1 MKKKYLAILLFPL
14 LITGCSSISN
24 SSYSKYSVEGERKSG
39 EIGEFDLTGPQNGF
53 NTDSGFTFT
62 WEEASNAE
70 YYQLELASTNEFI
83 SNDEDEIYVKES
95 NLSSNKYVLNFNLP
109 TKGINYF
116 WKVTAFNK
124 DHTKKS
130 KSVNN
135 FFFAS
140 KKIEEIPIKI
150 EDEQDWT
157 VHKEGSQATVS
168 IDRTNFFNNNENSL
182 AIVFD
187 KEQTNSGKPD
197 SDGWIVITKNE
208 DKELYGTDS
217 FYLNFYYSGHDAN
230 VLIRVLDDDGEYWHK
245 QIQISN
251 NAKQTVLLRYD
262 EFELRTV
269 GTNIYNRKFDW
280 QHIRYFEIVFERTF
294 GDGVCLISNIKA
306 VKYENYQQMFIK
318 KMNFNDTDNKEWTYE
333 NFDFEKII
341 SEDGSELTLS
351 YKAKN
356 TETNPNGFSGYGF
369 QNVNVYKF
377 FSQGDAIRMNVK
389 YTGSSSNSVFYFRI
403 LEEDNDR
410 WQFKLSFSYLIKD
423 DYKEIIIPFKAF
435 QRTDY
440 MNGDGS
446 KQFYYIQ
453 KFNIGLADNYS
464 TGTLSIKDL
473 EIIKIDDVVSNRTR
487 VVNSDGCIDN
497 FDSYNLYTE
506 MYYYWEPSVNNKD
519 ESIMLDNIHKAGN
532 NSNLY
537 CAEFDY
543 KSDMEQAVYQIYL
556 DTSSLTDKYSLSL
569 WLKDASNKSDD
580 SMFSYLNEE
589 DVAAEM
595 TIQLTLDTGEWYRYT
610 IMKVNKEWN
619 NYTIAFKDFE
629 LINAS
634 SLFDNPKPLDCSHII
649 HMAFG
654 FKYLYYD
661 KVGSHYPVYT
671 SANPVYV
678 DEIYFKSNV
687 ETSIT
692 EITGNIKED
701 EEDNNKITID
711 TFEDYSD
718 DNSIFDNWSY
728 GYNKDY
734 NGLYLAND
742 VSSIGGTKSIRMH
755 YKGTDSVS
763 YIRNTQFAS
772 SVTAKGFSIDIKGDD
787 KATIYINLNWRVGT
801 SLLKMRCSLNNV
813 SSSWSHYEIGFE
825 LFKDANGSNK
835 TITMSSAR
843 NIESISFGIV
853 NNSYTESDIYIDNI
867 RLLKNISYSTN
878 TKTLID

>member
-1 MKKKYLAILLFPL
+1 MTKKYLVLLLLPLLFS
-14 LITGCSSISN
+14 GCSTNKS
-24 SSYSKYSVEGERKSG
+24 SSYSNYYIDNSRKTG
-39 EIGEFDLTGPQNGF
+39 EISEFDLTGPTNGF
-53 NTDSGFTFT
+53 NTDTGFTFT
-62 WEEASNAE
+62 WEEAFNAE

-83 SNDEDEIYVKES
+83 NDDEDEIYVKES
-95 NLSSNKYVLNFNLP
+95 NLSSTQYVLNFNLP
-109 TKGINYF
+109 KKDINYY

-124 DHTKKS
+124 DHS
-130 KSVNN
+130 KSSKSINN
-135 FFFAS
+135 FYYAS
-140 KKIEEIPIKI
+140 KKIDEIPIKI

-168 IDRTNFFNNNENSL
+168 IDRTNFFNNDENSL
-182 AIVFD
+182 SIVFD
-187 KEQTNSGKPD
+187 KEHTNQGIPE

-230 VLIRVLDDDGEYWHK
+230 VLVRVLDDDGEYWHK

-318 KMNFNDTDNKEWTYE
+318 KMNFNDTDIKEWTYE
-333 NFDFEKII
+333 NFDFEKTI
-341 SEDGSELTLS
+341 SEDGSELTLG

-356 TETNPNGFSGYGF
+356 IDTNPSGFSGYGF

-377 FSQGDAIRMNVK
+377 FSQGDAIRMKVK
-389 YTGSSSNSVFYFRI
+389 YTGTSSNSVFYFRI

-473 EIIKIDDVVSNRTR
+473 EIIKIDDVISNRTR

-497 FDSYNLYTE
+497 FDSYNLYAE
-506 MYYYWEPSVNNKD
+506 MYYYWEPSVVNKD
-519 ESIMLDNIHKAGN
+519 ESITLDSIHKAGN

-556 DTSSLTDKYSLSL
+556 DTASVVDKYSLSL
-569 WLKDASNKSDD
+569 WLKDSANKSDD
-580 SMFSYLNEE
+580 STLSYLSDE

-610 IMKVNKEWN
+610 ISKIKKEWH
-619 NYTIAFKDFE
+619 NYIIAFKDFE
-629 LINAS
+629 LVNAS
-634 SLFDNPKPLDCSHII
+634 SIFDDPQPLDCSHII

-654 FKYLYYD
+654 FRYLYYD
-661 KVGSHYPVYT
+661 KAGTHHPVYT

-678 DEIYFKSNV
+678 DEIYFKSNS
-687 ETSIT
+687 ETSIK
-692 EITGNIKED
+692 EIYGTIKED
-701 EEDNNKITID
+701 EDDTNKITID
-711 TFEDYSD
+711 TIEEYSD
-718 DNSIFDNWSY
+718 DNSMFDNWSY
-728 GYNKDY
+728 GYSKDY
-734 NGLYLAND
+734 NSLTLSSE
-742 VSSIGGTKSIRMH
+742 VSSIGGTKSLKMH
-755 YKGTDSVS
+755 YKGSDSVS

-801 SLLKMRCSLNNV
+801 SLLKMRCTINNV
-813 SSSWSHYEIGFE
+813 SSSWNHYEIGFE
-825 LFKDANGSNK
+825 QFKDVNGGNK
-835 TITMSSAR
+835 TITMNSAK

-853 NNSYTESDIYIDNI
+853 NNDYSASDIYIDNI
-867 RLLKNISYSTN
+867 RLLKNISYSAN

>member
-1 MKKKYLAILLFPL
+1 MNKRYLALLLLPL
-14 LITGCSSISN
+14 LISGCSTN
-24 SSYSKYSVEGERKSG
+24 KGSSYSSHIIDNERKMGDIS
-39 EIGEFDLTGPQNGF
+39 EFDLIGPTNGF
-53 NTDSGFTFT
+53 STDDGFTFT
-62 WEEASNAE
+62 WEEATNAE
-70 YYQLELASTNEFI
+70 YYQLELASTIEFI
-83 SNDEDEIYVKES
+83 NDDEDEIYVKES
-95 NLSSNKYVLNFNLP
+95 NLSSAQYVLNFSLP
-109 TKGINYF
+109 KKDINYY

-124 DHTKKS
+124 DHSKKS
-130 KSVNN
+130 KSTNN
-135 FFFAS
+135 FYFAS
-140 KKIEEIPIKI
+140 KKIDEIPIKI

-168 IDRTNFFNNNENSL
+168 IDRTNFFNNGENSL

-187 KEQTNSGKPD
+187 KEHTNQGIPD

-208 DKELYGTDS
+208 DKELYGTDA
-217 FYLNFYYSGHDAN
+217 FYLNFYYSGQDAN

-294 GDGVCLISNIKA
+294 GDGICLISNIKA

-318 KMNFNDTDNKEWTYE
+318 KMNFNDTDVKDWTYE
-333 NFDFEKII
+333 NFDFEKTI
-341 SEDGSELTLS
+341 SEDGSELTLG

-377 FSQGDAIRMNVK
+377 FSQGDAIRMYVK
-389 YTGSSSNSVFYFRI
+389 YTGSSSNSVFYFRV

-410 WQFKLSFSYLIKD
+410 WQFKLSFSYLEKD
-423 DYKEIIIPFKAF
+423 EYKEVIIPYKAF

-473 EIIKIDDVVSNRTR
+473 EIIKIDDIISNRTR

-497 FDSYNLYTE
+497 FDNYNLYTE
-506 MYYYWEPSVNNKD
+506 MYYYWEPSVVNKD
-519 ESIMLDNIHKAGN
+519 ESMTLDSTHKAGN

-556 DTSSLTDKYSLSL
+556 DTASLKDKYSLSL
-569 WLKDASNKSDD
+569 WLKDAANKSDD
-580 SMFSYLNEE
+580 QTFSYLSYE

-610 IMKVNKEWN
+610 INKIKKEWH
-619 NYTIAFKDFE
+619 NYIIAFKDFE
-629 LINAS
+629 LVNAS
-634 SLFDNPKPLDCSHII
+634 SLFDDPQPLDCSHII

-654 FKYLYYD
+654 FRYLYYD
-661 KVGSHYPVYT
+661 KAGVHHPAYT

-678 DEIYFKSNV
+678 DEIYFKSNN
-687 ETSIT
+687 ETSVK
-692 EITGNIKED
+692 EISGTIKED
-701 EEDNNKITID
+701 EDDNNKITID
-711 TFEDYSD
+711 AFEDYND

-734 NGLYLAND
+734 NGLSLSSD
-742 VSSIGGTKSIRMH
+742 VSSIGGNQSLKMH
-755 YKGTDSVS
+755 YKGSDSIS
-763 YIRNTQFAS
+763 YIRNTQFANS
-772 SVTAKGFSIDIKGDD
+772 ITAKGFTIDIKGDD

-801 SLLKMRCSLNNV
+801 SLLKMRCTLNNV
-813 SSSWSHYEIGFE
+813 SSNWVHYEIGFE
-825 LFKDANGSNK
+825 LFKDVNGGNK
-835 TITMSSAR
+835 TITMSNAKS
-843 NIESISFGIV
+843 IESVSFGIV
-853 NNSYTESDIYIDNI
+853 NNDYSASDIYIDNI
-867 RLLKNISYSTN
+867 RLLKNISYNTN
-878 TKTLID
+878 TKTLLE

>member
-1 MKKKYLAILLFPL
+1 MNKRYLALLLLPL
-14 LITGCSSISN
+14 LISGCSTN
-24 SSYSKYSVEGERKSG
+24 KGSSYSSHIIDNERKMGKIS
-39 EIGEFDLTGPQNGF
+39 EFDLIGPTNGF
-53 NTDSGFTFT
+53 STDDGFTFT
-62 WEEASNAE
+62 WEEAANAE
-70 YYQLELASTNEFI
+70 YYQLELASTIEFI
-83 SNDEDEIYVKES
+83 NDDEDEIYVKES
-95 NLSSNKYVLNFNLP
+95 NLSSAQYVLNFSLP
-109 TKGINYF
+109 KKDINYY

-124 DHTKKS
+124 DHSKKS
-130 KSVNN
+130 KSTNN
-135 FFFAS
+135 FYYAS
-140 KKIEEIPIKI
+140 KKIDEIPIKI

-168 IDRTNFFNNNENSL
+168 IDRTNFFNNGENSL

-187 KEQTNSGKPD
+187 KEHTNQGIPD

-208 DKELYGTDS
+208 DKELYGTDA
-217 FYLNFYYSGHDAN
+217 FYLNFYYSGQDAN

-245 QIQISN
+245 QIQIAN

-294 GDGVCLISNIKA
+294 GDGICLISNIKA

-318 KMNFNDTDNKEWTYE
+318 KMNFNDTDVKDWTYE
-333 NFDFEKII
+333 NFDFEKTI
-341 SEDGSELTLS
+341 SEDGSELTLG

-356 TETNPNGFSGYGF
+356 AETNPDGFSGYGF

-377 FSQGDAIRMNVK
+377 FSQGDAIRMYVK
-389 YTGSSSNSVFYFRI
+389 YTGSSSNSVFYFRV

-410 WQFKLSFSYLIKD
+410 WQFKLSFSYLEKD
-423 DYKEIIIPFKAF
+423 EYKEVIIPYKAF

-473 EIIKIDDVVSNRTR
+473 EIIKIEDIISNRTR

-497 FDSYNLYTE
+497 FDNYNLYTE
-506 MYYYWEPSVNNKD
+506 MYYYWEPSVVNKD
-519 ESIMLDNIHKAGN
+519 ESITLDSIHKAGN

-556 DTSSLTDKYSLSL
+556 DTASLKDKYSLSL
-569 WLKDASNKSDD
+569 WLKDAAHKSDD
-580 SMFSYLNEE
+580 QTFSYLSDE

-610 IMKVNKEWN
+610 INKIKKEWH
-619 NYTIAFKDFE
+619 NYIIAFKDFE
-629 LINAS
+629 LVNAS
-634 SLFDNPKPLDCSHII
+634 SLFDDPQPLDCSHII

-654 FKYLYYD
+654 FRYLYYD
-661 KVGSHYPVYT
+661 KVGVHHPVYT

-678 DEIYFKSNV
+678 DEIYFKSNN
-687 ETSIT
+687 ETSVK
-692 EITGNIKED
+692 EISGTIKED
-701 EEDNNKITID
+701 EDDNNKITID

-734 NGLYLAND
+734 NGLNLSSD
-742 VSSIGGTKSIRMH
+742 VSSIGGNQSLKMH
-755 YKGTDSVS
+755 YKGSDSIS
-763 YIRNTQFAS
+763 YIRNTQFANS
-772 SVTAKGFSIDIKGDD
+772 ITAKGFTIDIKGDD

-801 SLLKMRCSLNNV
+801 SLLKMRCTLNNV
-813 SSSWSHYEIGFE
+813 SSNWVHYEIGFE
-825 LFKDANGSNK
+825 LFKDVNGGNK
-835 TITMSSAR
+835 TITMSTAKS
-843 NIESISFGIV
+843 IESVSFGIV
-853 NNSYTESDIYIDNI
+853 NNDYSASDIYIDNI
-867 RLLKNISYSTN
+867 RLLKNISYNTN
-878 TKTLID
+878 TKTLLE